1 MAIDLIHDGKAALS
15 DLTDRSPGGTAS
27 SALGY
32 SAGDELPSAIAQG
45 DAGSGLTGDNTAN
58 PQTSLASLGGEDG
71 AGAPSYHS
79 GLARP
84 VTVSFLPQPT
94 SSAGGDAGLSSAFAA
109 PSFTEL
115 FAGGFG
121 DATPPSGG
129 GTVDFVSHGGGG
141 GGGGSGGGGTP
152 TPYTAHNAFGLTFNI
167 NWDSSV
173 STAPSGFVGGVQ
185 TAVQYFLSTF
195 GSNSPTAITINVGW
209 GEVAGQRLFFGAL
222 GESQTNIYQYSYT
235 PLYNAMASEVNAP
248 NHTQDQTNALA
259 SLPSPTT
266 SPNGPI
272 TNAHYWVSSANARE
286 LGLGLPAG
294 ATSPDGWVGF
304 GKVSWY
310 FGTGTQSS
318 GQYDF
323 VSTAEHEIS
332 EVMGRI
338 ALLGASVNDG
348 GTIVPNGYGNLDL
361 FRFSSA
367 GTRSLVGG
375 QSAYLSFDSGN
386 TALKS
391 FNTTAGGDWG
401 DWQSSSTSDAYDAFS
416 SSGHLDPVSAI
427 DARELNV
434 LGYTLTAPVA

>member
-1 MAIDLIHDGKAALS
+1 MAIDLIHDSKAAVSDLS
-15 DLTDRSPGGTAS
+15 DRSLGGAAS

-45 DAGSGLTGDNTAN
+45 DAGSGLTGDDTAN
-58 PQTSLASLGGEDG
+58 PQTSLTSSLGSEDG

-84 VTVSFLPQPT
+84 VTVSFLPPPAT
-94 SSAGGDAGLSSAFAA
+94 APGSDTGPGLAFSP
-109 PSFTEL
+109 PSVTEL
-115 FAGGFG
+115 FTGGFG

-129 GTVDFVSHGGGG
+129 STIDFSSKGGNGGGP
-141 GGGGSGGGGTP
+141 GGSGGGGTP

-195 GSNSPTAITINVGW
+195 GSNSPTTITINVGW

-222 GESQTNIYQYSYT
+222 GESQTNIYQYQYSS
-235 PLYNAMASEVNAP
+235 LYSAMATEANAP
-248 NHTQDQTNALA
+248 NGTQDQRNAVA
-259 SLPSPTT
+259 SLGSSTT
-266 SPNGPI
+266 SPI
-272 TNAHYWVSSANARE
+272 SNAHYWVSSANARE

-294 ATSPDGWVGF
+294 ATSPDGWIGF

-348 GTIVPNGYGNLDL
+348 GTVIPNGYGNLDL
-361 FRFSSA
+361 RRHTVADWRPSRLSVVRWRQYRPEVLQHD
-367 GTRSLVGG
+367 GGRRSG
-375 QSAYLSFDSGN
+375 
-386 TALKS
+386 
-391 FNTTAGGDWG
+391 
-401 DWQSSSTSDAYDAFS
+401 
-416 SSGHLDPVSAI
+416 
-427 DARELNV
+427 
-434 LGYTLTAPVA
+434 

>member
-1 MAIDLIHDGKAALS
+1 MAIDLIHDSKAAAS
-15 DLTDRSPGGTAS
+15 DLTDRPPGGAAS
-27 SALGY
+27 TALGY

-45 DAGSGLTGDNTAN
+45 DAGSGLTGGDSAN
-58 PQTSLASLGGEDG
+58 PQTSLTSSLGSEDG

-84 VTVSFLPQPT
+84 VTVSFLPPPANAPGSDT
-94 SSAGGDAGLSSAFAA
+94 GPGLAFSP
-109 PSFTEL
+109 PSVTEL
-115 FAGGFG
+115 FTGGFG

-129 GTVDFVSHGGGG
+129 GTIDFSSKGGNGGGP
-141 GGGGSGGGGTP
+141 GGSGGGGTP

-185 TAVQYFLSTF
+185 TAVQYFLNTF
-195 GSNSPTAITINVGW
+195 GSNSPTTITINVGW

-222 GESQTNIYQYSYT
+222 GESQTNIYQYQYSS
-235 PLYNAMASEVNAP
+235 LYSAMASEANAP
-248 NHTQDQTNALA
+248 NGTQDQRNAVA
-259 SLPSPTT
+259 SLGSSTT
-266 SPNGPI
+266 SPI
-272 TNAHYWVSSANARE
+272 SNAHYWVSSANARE

-294 ATSPDGWVGF
+294 ATSPDGWIGF

-348 GTIVPNGYGNLDL
+348 GTVIPNGFGNLDL

-367 GTRSLVGG
+367 GTRSLTGG
-375 QSAYLSFDSGN
+375 QAAYLSFDGGT

-401 DWQSSSTSDAYDAFS
+401 DWQSSSTSDAYDAFA

-427 DARELNV
+427 DGRELNV
-434 LGYTLTAPVA
+434 LGYTLTSPIV